1 MPNQPSGSKHGLRGA
16 TSKKGL
22 DSHAQDISIVKR
34 QQRRRRRRKKK
45 RRNAMWKT

>member
-1 MPNQPSGSKHGLRGA
+1 MPDQPSGSEHRLRGA

-34 QQRRRRRRKKK
+34 QQRRRRRRRRK
-45 RRNAMWKT
+45 RNVMWKT